1 MERFTISMNSSDID
15 LFERKR
21 ADVGMSKSAF
31 IRLLIAEHE
40 HKVPTFI
47 QHKEL
52 IKALSEINTS
62 LKELLISDNIEDV
75 EKIIIYEKIDNT
87 NKLVE
92 ELLRK

>member
-40 HKVPTFI
+40 NKVPTFI